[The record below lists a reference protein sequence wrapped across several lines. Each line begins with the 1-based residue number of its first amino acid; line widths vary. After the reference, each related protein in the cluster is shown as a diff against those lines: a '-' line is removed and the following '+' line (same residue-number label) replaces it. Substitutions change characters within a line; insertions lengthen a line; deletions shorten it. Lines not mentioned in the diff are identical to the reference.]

1 MIFWVLLR
9 ILALDFI
16 SQVKNT
22 WSRSVCSSTP
32 LCVQKSILFFCFVSC
47 PCLHHRCRAFCSC
60 CWMKGFKLLGWSW
73 HILQSALILGH
84 LVHITALLSV
94 CSVVQPSGYQSGLL
108 VVTLVKICIV
118 FFPFF
123 LLSPPFSTHPNPGT
137 VWVTSVC
144 RGFSLLGAWLE
155 SSTGQLPFHQMCW
168 NHVSRL
174 VSSMPDCHGHTQ
186 HSAPG
191 NGVGSDGR
199 CHLNIF
205 GGREPT
211 LSAAWDKHTK
221 KWSVSSFL
229 VGFLANRQIWL

>member
-1 MIFWVLLR
+1 MLLHPSVCAEVYSVLLFR
-9 ILALDFI
+9 VLSL
-16 SQVKNT
+16 
-22 WSRSVCSSTP
+22 SSPP
-32 LCVQKSILFFCFVSC
+32 LQSILFMLLNERIQTSGLELAHFAECSNPWSSC
-47 PCLHHRCRAFCSC
+47 SYYCTLVCLQCCAAF
-60 CWMKGFKLLGWSW
+60 W
-73 HILQSALILGH
+73 
-84 LVHITALLSV
+84 LSV
-94 CSVVQPSGYQSGLL
+94 RL
-108 VVTLVKICIV
+108 VGCHFSQNMYC
-118 FFPFF
+118 FFSFF

-168 NHVSRL
+168 NHVSRP
-174 VSSMPDCHGHTQ
+174 VSCMPDCHGHTQ
-186 HSAPG
+186 YSAPG

-211 LSAAWDKHTK
+211 LSAAWDKHTQK
-221 KWSVSSFL
+221 KMECVSSFL

>member
-1 MIFWVLLR
+1 MLLHPSVCAEVYSVLLFR
-9 ILALDFI
+9 VLSL
-16 SQVKNT
+16 
-22 WSRSVCSSTP
+22 SSPP
-32 LCVQKSILFFCFVSC
+32 LQSILFMLLNERIQTSGLELAHFAECSNPWSSC
-47 PCLHHRCRAFCSC
+47 SYYCTLVCLRCCAAF
-60 CWMKGFKLLGWSW
+60 W
-73 HILQSALILGH
+73 
-84 LVHITALLSV
+84 LSV
-94 CSVVQPSGYQSGLL
+94 RL
-108 VVTLVKICIV
+108 VGCHFSQNMYC

-123 LLSPPFSTHPNPGT
+123 FSSPPFSTHPNPGT

-211 LSAAWDKHTK
+211 LSAAWDKHTQK
-221 KWSVSSFL
+221 KMECF
-229 VGFLANRQIWL
+229 